1 MARRIRIPLLLDVV
15 LVDDPREM
23 AELNRAPEIS
33 RVISGAGGLLHRVI
47 HRRIYDTMRVD
58 AEPLPVFAN
67 RASEVRANRQAL
79 LEKSLATLDVRG
91 IAFAADVQ
99 RLAEYVASGAARVPH
114 GESVQQIVGRLFRP
128 DFCATAA
135 TYAAARVVSEWP
147 RANPVKALW
156 WRCSGKL
163 ARSRELLWNEGGADP
178 ACIHA
183 ITIAVHNIVG
193 AVERMREAA
202 RDKAAAT
209 RPAHEVVRACLVAP
223 PTLLRSAIAPV
234 RLGSLKRPLRNGT
247 LIVFKLDAMHTRTH
261 DSALAFAE
269 GEWNECPGHAVVP
282 RFLETIWMTAM
293 TQQR

>member
-15 LVDDPREM
+15 IVDDPEEM
-23 AELNRAPEIS
+23 IELNRAPEIS
-33 RVISGAGGLLHRVI
+33 RVISGAGGLLHRMI
-47 HRRIYDTMRVD
+47 HRRIYGTLRVD

-67 RASEVRANRQAL
+67 RASEVRANRQTA
-79 LEKSLATLDVRG
+79 LEKSLITIDVGGSAFATDVR
-91 IAFAADVQ
+91 
-99 RLAEYVASGAARVPH
+99 RLAQYVATGTSDLPH

-128 DFCATAA
+128 DFHATSA

-183 ITIAVHNIVG
+183 ITIAFHNIV
-193 AVERMREAA
+193 ATVEHMREAA

-209 RPAHEVVRACLVAP
+209 RPAHDVVRACLVAP
-223 PTLLRSAIAPV
+223 PALLRSAIGPV
-234 RLGSLKRPLRNGT
+234 RVGSLKRPLRNGT
-247 LIVFKLDAMHTRTH
+247 LIVFKLDAMHARTH
-261 DSALAFAE
+261 DAALAFAE

-293 TQQR
+293 TQER